1 MVVITWCT
9 LKQNKEQLDG
19 IKRQWK
25 ESTRHYLLVSIKE
38 YSHSQ
43 NVDGS
48 SEDKKLP
55 TKEYLL
61 VIIIL

>member
-25 ESTRHYLLVSIKE
+25 ESTRHYLLVSIKNTLIAKMLME
-38 YSHSQ
+38 AVRIKNDPLKSIYW
-43 NVDGS
+43 
-48 SEDKKLP
+48 
-55 TKEYLL
+55 
-61 VIIIL
+61 